1 VKNSDT
7 MSVRWFESP
16 DDVTYTGV
24 ALYHTDAI
32 FGTVTALEGTFSL
45 GVLFDEG
52 SSITADIGDGVPV
65 STTAAALLAN
75 RELNAFCAG
84 VNGRQVL
91 GQFRT
96 ATALGDGV
104 WKFTGLVNMGAK
116 DSARW
121 TADLAAGD
129 VFCILGASG
138 IQHLPRN
145 TSQLGVPF
153 HVKAVP
159 TLRAVSSVDAVSFTN
174 NGVALKPLSPVALHA
189 ERDAASGDIT
199 LSASRRTRF
208 DTRFG
213 GDLGD
218 ACPLGESIDVRRWR
232 LYTDATFTTL
242 LRTLAETGNDAT
254 ATYTAAQQATDGHT
268 LTDPIYVEVVQ
279 VSALVGE
286 GYPLQEAA

>member
-1 VKNSDT
+1 
-7 MSVRWFESP
+7 
-16 DDVTYTGV
+16 
-24 ALYHTDAI
+24 
-32 FGTVTALEGTFSL
+32 
-45 GVLFDEG
+45 
-52 SSITADIGDGVPV
+52 
-65 STTAAALLAN
+65 
-75 RELNAFCAG
+75 
-84 VNGRQVL
+84 
-91 GQFRT
+91 
-96 ATALGDGV
+96 
-104 WKFTGLVNMGAK
+104 MGAK